1 MPSRRSTRTAA
12 NDRARGSRRC
22 RRSCLAA
29 QRRAGSI
36 SQHLPFPRN
45 ERHLSSVSCSE
56 LRVCRMP
63 APPSRCPPHP
73 LRRVVTSTPSP
84 TPSQAS
90 AVEAG
95 GRAVGAVRV
104 EAVTMRGRRGEVR
117 RTKLPLT
124 RLPHPSPSCLA
135 PLCFQLPSPPA
146 AAAVPTAHHLRLAQG
161 GCQNLQLCS
170 ILRTGRRSPPC
181 TCGAN
186 MDGSFFRASPT
197 ATQVRSA
204 GAVVVSVARPRRSPS
219 TRRGSGRSQRA
230 LRIKRAT

>member
-1 MPSRRSTRTAA
+1 
-12 NDRARGSRRC
+12 
-22 RRSCLAA
+22 
-29 QRRAGSI
+29 
-36 SQHLPFPRN
+36 
-45 ERHLSSVSCSE
+45 
-56 LRVCRMP
+56 MP
-63 APPSRCPPHP
+63 AKPSRCPPHP

-95 GRAVGAVRV
+95 DRVVDAVRV

-117 RTKLPLT
+117 RT
-124 RLPHPSPSCLA
+124 RLRRARLSHPSPSCPA
-135 PLCFQLPSPPA
+135 PLCFQLPSTKLPSPPVA
-146 AAAVPTAHHLRLAQG
+146 TAVPTARRLCLAQG
-161 GCQNLQLCS
+161 GCQNLRLCS
-170 ILRTGRRSPPC
+170 ILRTGSRSPPC

-204 GAVVVSVARPRRSPS
+204 GALVVSVVRPGRSPS

-230 LRIKRAT
+230 LRDKRAM